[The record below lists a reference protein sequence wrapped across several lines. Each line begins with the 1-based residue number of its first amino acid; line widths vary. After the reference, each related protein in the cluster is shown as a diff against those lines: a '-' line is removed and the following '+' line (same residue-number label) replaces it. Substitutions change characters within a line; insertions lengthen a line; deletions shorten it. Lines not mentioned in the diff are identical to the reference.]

1 MIPINLSHFLI
12 DQFCLPLGSD
22 KLFAKILLWSPELLV
37 ILPALPCF
45 FPFKYRPCEGVF
57 VRTCV

>member
-1 MIPINLSHFLI
+1 MIHINLPHFLI

-22 KLFAKILLWSPELLV
+22 KLFAKILLWSPGLLV

-45 FPFKYRPCEGVF
+45 FLSHTCLVKVF
-57 VRTCV
+57 L